1 MKKKRRY
8 LPALLCILLALSI
21 AITVFAIPF
30 PGNVDRWPLLIDSLG
45 KKPLDPYIEEN
56 WFISPENWKSSDYT
70 KTSFS
75 LGQQGTNNIRDNQN
89 NCYFRGGVAPL
100 QSFPVPASAVH
111 AAGGDNGWLA
121 DLTFPA
127 YAKNEDP
134 SKDSIDRYHM
144 EESSGV
150 DLYYPVRVSYVY
162 EYGGAQREMP
172 FFLIGYQEG
181 YKLSSEQLPQLLNLA
196 PQYVEI
202 MNRMEGIMKE
212 IEGQNVGQA
221 GPGDYHPVYD
231 FMLFYVHQAMIG
243 AFEAALPDVD
253 GTEHLI
259 TVPLVERRMT
269 KLVSEGRAKY
279 TPEQYASLLTVAQWY
294 IDFVEENRISE
305 PELESFTLAGYPGQI
320 DQEKGTVEIYIP
332 EGVSVDQSTEPVI
345 TTSGWTLC
353 TLKSG
358 SLWDSADP
366 AVYTVKAYEQTTAV
380 TYDGKNSDYYEFWGD
395 VQRDYTVK
403 VIQGNPETQVTGVT
417 ASIGEESF
425 EASIEGEEITL
436 KLPSR
441 LDTEGQKASVK
452 VFHNGT
458 SAQLLD
464 GSGNLLTG
472 TAEGKDEN
480 EVLLSDLKNLKKIH
494 IEDTIYGLT
503 KDYTVQLLWTK
514 SSEAKILEYRLG
526 GYAGEIDE
534 TNRKIT
540 VKVPYGKDISGFT
553 EEVTVSPYASWQR
566 DASFQKWE
574 FNQPVI
580 YQVTA
585 EDKTAVTYQVTV
597 TEGTLSESCEITSF
611 TIGKAEGVIDQ
622 TAGTIQVTVS
632 ADTNLKL
639 AAPVIGLPEGAKVS
653 PASEE
658 TVDLTNPVTYTVTG
672 ASGNTKVYTVTAV
685 KEGGTVDEA
694 LKSRANALVEK
705 IIARY
710 RTSADDDWEFMN
722 LGFYDHQKREPGDAF
737 PANFDLEEQVTSLA
751 RNKMTDYDRG
761 IMMLTALGIDCTR
774 LDEYNGGTPIL
785 HSSGVDLSNL
795 VAELYNYP
803 EGDTIN
809 GPVFFLNAMNMGNYS
824 IPADAKYTEETM
836 LNTILNHA
844 YGSDG
849 FGIDMVAMIMQS
861 LYPYRDMP
869 AVQAKLQEGLQI
881 ILGEKVV
888 DGVKGM
894 QDDYSF
900 YSTGS
905 YNSEAVSQVICALC
919 SMGIDPATDPRF
931 SDGTGRSV
939 FSVWMEMFAN
949 ETDGYFHHDAATKND
964 AMATY
969 QACYALQWYLGFLEN
984 GGSGHP
990 YSLYADGFNFG
1001 SDFSAE
1007 AKILSFT
1014 LEGKQGVIDEA
1025 AKTVQVELPTG
1036 VSLSG
1041 LTPELTLS
1049 DGAKLLS
1056 PTLPYNF
1063 VADVATPFAVQAED
1077 GETTE
1082 VYMVTVTQSD
1092 GVLSSGTSLKAETIG
1107 VQDVNQRTLTV
1118 QEIGTKTAD
1127 DGVTEITI
1135 TMGPDADLTKLR
1147 LYAEISEKASASVS
1161 LEYKEV
1167 LDLSDWLTVTI
1178 TAEDGT
1184 TKDYRIKA
1192 VQNTYASIAAFSVDI
1207 GGTRYDGTIDNS
1219 TNQIVINGVPSNA
1232 DVTALVP
1239 NITLSEGT
1247 TGCIPLA
1254 GQAQDF
1260 SSPVKYTVTG
1270 VAAGLTARTYTVT
1283 VVKNGTPV
1291 DPGETTSA
1299 AITEFVIQGCQ
1310 GVINNSAG
1318 TIVVTMPIDTDV
1330 TALIP
1335 TITTSGGASVYPLSG
1350 SAVNLSAPVIYTVT
1364 NSLGS
1369 RTYTVS
1375 VVLERTI
1382 SDQLWDAL
1390 ENNNTIKDQQ
1400 YSYDH
1405 SYLSGGGSSGSGSGS
1420 GKYDQYSKDN
1430 SWLSR

>member
-1 MKKKRRY
+1 MIKKLKKIF
-8 LPALLCILLALSI
+8 PAAAVLLAL
-21 AITVFAIPF
+21 AMLVTVFAQPDIL
-30 PGNVDRWPLLIDSLG
+30 NNDRWP
-45 KKPLDPYIEEN
+45 DPTNHGEDTLVPGFGRTYYISTN
-56 WFISPENWKSSDYT
+56 KWKTADYT
-70 KTSFS
+70 KITFS
-75 LGQQGTNNIRDNQN
+75 NDPGTLDDRLDEEG
-89 NCYFRGGVAPL
+89 NCYFNPRKLGILYQV
-100 QSFPVPASAVH
+100 PVPSGTKH
-111 AAGGDNGWLA
+111 EEGGENGFLA
-121 DLTFPA
+121 DLSFPTYEA
-127 YAKNEDP
+127 GVNPTRNNSTGEY
-134 SKDSIDRYHM
+134 M
-144 EESSGV
+144 EKISEA
-150 DLYYPVRVSYVY
+150 DIYYPVRVNYQF
-162 EYGGAQREMP
+162 EYGGVTREVP
-172 FFLIGYQEG
+172 WYVIGYREE
-181 YKLSSEQLPQLLNLA
+181 YKATEADLSKYLSQASQFAEVMKQLSD
-196 PQYVEI
+196 
-202 MNRMEGIMKE
+202 MMKE
-212 IEGQNVGQA
+212 IEAKDA
-221 GPGDYHPVYD
+221 GEVKAGDYHPIYDYMLNDVYQ
-231 FMLFYVHQAMIG
+231 MLGNSFAVFESNIEWTKTNAEQAISD
-243 AFEAALPDVD
+243 AIAKRNVRLEAEQMRAL
-253 GTEHLI
+253 I
-259 TVPLVERRMT
+259 R
-269 KLVSEGRAKY
+269 
-279 TPEQYASLLTVAQWY
+279 VAREY
-294 IDFVEENRISE
+294 IALAEENRISE
-305 PELESFTLAGYPGQI
+305 PEIVSFTLGGYPGQI
-320 DQEKGTVEIYIP
+320 DQESGIVTVYFP
-332 EGVSVDQSTEPVI
+332 EGADEQLLKQEPVI
-345 TTSGWTLC
+345 VTPKWTKC
-353 TLKSG
+353 ELKSG
-358 SLWDSADP
+358 SLAEGS
-366 AVYTVKAYEQTTAV
+366 AVYHVAAYDGTSTI
-380 TYDGKNSDYYEFWGD
+380 TYDGKKAEYYEFWGD

-425 EASIEGEEITL
+425 EASIEGEVITL

-464 GSGNLLTG
+464 GSGKPLTG
-472 TAEGKDEN
+472 TAEGNDYN

-494 IEDTIYGLT
+494 IEDNIYELM

-553 EEVTVSPYASWQR
+553 EEVTVSPYASWKR
-566 DASFQKWE
+566 DASFQNWE
-574 FNQPVI
+574 FDTPVT

-585 EDKTAVTYQVTV
+585 EDGTTAVTYQVTV

-639 AAPVIGLPEGAKVS
+639 AAPVIGLSEGAKVS

-685 KEGGTVDEA
+685 KESGTVDEE
-694 LKSRANALVEK
+694 LKKRANALVEK

-722 LGFYDHQKREPGDAF
+722 LGFYDHKKREPGDAF

-836 LNTILNHA
+836 LNTILNHQ

-900 YSTGS
+900 YSTGT

-1014 LEGKQGVIDEA
+1014 LEGKQGVINEA

-1092 GVLSSGTSLKAETIG
+1092 GVLSSGTSLKAETID

-1161 LEYKEV
+1161 LEYKAV

-1192 VQNTYASIAAFSVDI
+1192 VQNTYASIAAFSVDVS
-1207 GGTRYDGTIDNS
+1207 GKRYDGTIDNS

-1299 AITEFVIQGCQ
+1299 AITEFVIQGYQ

-1350 SAVNLSAPVIYTVT
+1350 SAVNLSAPVTYTVT